1 MRKKKRKTTRTRTT
15 RKKNNYQQRHEHPR
29 ISEMDHVKAKNYFS
43 KIPNPITAYVKGSTL
58 RQYNFKIVD
67 FLDNGYGE

>member
-1 MRKKKRKTTRTRTT
+1 MK
-15 RKKNNYQQRHEHPR
+15 
-29 ISEMDHVKAKNYFS
+29 HVKEKDYFS

-58 RQYNFKIVD
+58 RQYNYKIVD